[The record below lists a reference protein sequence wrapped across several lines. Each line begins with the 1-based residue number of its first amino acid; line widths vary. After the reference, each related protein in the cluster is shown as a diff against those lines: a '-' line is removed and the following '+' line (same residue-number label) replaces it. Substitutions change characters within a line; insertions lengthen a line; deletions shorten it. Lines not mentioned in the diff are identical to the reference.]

1 MAGRPPEPEEER
13 EPEPDD
19 FDVRFRDIAANLGDL
34 TVPPEGSV
42 QAPTSADGPVQE
54 ADLSGPGPR
63 DYALGPEVAADDDE
77 EDPFVPPDP
86 PALAT
91 SDPVTALA
99 WAGVVV
105 PILLVLFYLLIWRGM
120 PLVVLGIAG
129 ATFVLSVGF
138 LLWRMPAQR
147 GDDDPDGG
155 AVV

>member
-1 MAGRPPEPEEER
+1 MAGRPPEPDEER

-19 FDVRFRDIAANLGDL
+19 LDVRFRDITANLGDL

-63 DYALGPEVAADDDE
+63 DYQLGPEVEDDE
-77 EDPFVPPDP
+77 EDSFLPPDP
-86 PALAT
+86 PALPT
-91 SDPVTALA
+91 SDPATALA

-105 PILLVLFYLLIWRGM
+105 PILLVLVYLLLWRGM
-120 PLVVLGIAG
+120 PLVVLTVAG

-138 LLWRMPAQR
+138 LLWRMPAR
-147 GDDDPDGG
+147 RDDDDPDGG